1 MGIGT
6 PIIVQIE
13 GGLNME
19 ASKGRVLITGAT
31 RGLGWEFADIL
42 AARGF
47 GLFLTGRD
55 GARLR
60 RFKDEHPGAEVTTAV
75 ADLSEPGGA
84 EALLEA
90 ARADGRPID
99 HLVNNAGFGDRLA
112 FADCD
117 LAKQRAMIQVNIDS
131 LVALTH
137 GLLPAMLER
146 GSGAILNVASTAA
159 FVPGPFMSI
168 YYASKA
174 FVLSFSMALAE
185 ELRGSG
191 VTVSALCPGP
201 TETDFDVTAG
211 TTGSRLVRSGQME
224 ARVVAEAGV
233 RGMLA
238 GRRMIV
244 PGFSNKLVPV
254 LARLAPRKAVARAA
268 ATRNSDLAK
277 LPAAGKGG

>member
-1 MGIGT
+1 MD
-6 PIIVQIE
+6 
-13 GGLNME
+13 
-19 ASKGRVLITGAT
+19 ASKGTALVTGAT

-42 AARGF
+42 ARRGF
-47 GLFLTGRD
+47 ALFLTGRD

-60 RFKDEHPGAEVTTAV
+60 QFQDAHPGAEVTTAV

-84 EALLEA
+84 AALLEA
-90 ARADGRPID
+90 VRASGRPID
-99 HLVNNAGFGDRLA
+99 HLINNAGFGDRRA
-112 FADCD
+112 FAECD

-131 LVALTH
+131 LVSLTH
-137 GLLPAMLER
+137 GLLPAMLEL
-146 GSGAILNVASTAA
+146 GSGRILNVASTAG

-168 YYASKA
+168 YYATKA

-191 VTVSALCPGP
+191 VSVSVLCPGS
-201 TETDFDVTAG
+201 TDTDFDVTAG
-211 TTGSRLVRSGQME
+211 TSGSRLVRSGQMG

-233 RGMLA
+233 RGLLS

-254 LARLAPRKAVARAA
+254 LARLAPREAVARAA
-268 ATRNSDLAK
+268 ARRNSELAR
-277 LPAAGKGG
+277 LPPAGTAG